1 MIIYT
6 VIILVA
12 IILDQFSKWLVV
24 TYLKPVGSIPIIQD
38 IFHFTYAENTGAAFS
53 ILTDKQSLLVIVTA
67 IAMAIMFVYLVKW
80 SQTPGDVLSKIAFSM
95 MLGGG
100 IGNLIDRARIGFVVD
115 FLDARFINFA
125 IFNVADMFIVVGCS
139 LFALAIVLK
148 K

>member
-1 MIIYT
+1 MILYT
-6 VIILVA
+6 AIIVLAV
-12 IILDQFSKWLVV
+12 ILDQLSKWLVV

-38 IFHFTYAENTGAAFS
+38 VFHFTYAENTGAAFS
-53 ILTDKQSLLVIVTA
+53 ILTNKQSLLVVVTA

-80 SQTPGDVLSKIAFSM
+80 SQTPGELLSKIAFSM

-115 FLDARFINFA
+115 FFDARFINFA
-125 IFNVADMFIVVGCS
+125 IFNVADMFIVVGCA